1 MAELGGKVRAAQL
14 SSAGFAM
21 PDSLP
26 AEATVA
32 MAVRW
37 PRRYTVI
44 ILFALSTVLCYID
57 RVNISIAIIPL
68 AHAKGYSEAER
79 GLILS
84 SFFWGY
90 LWPQLPGGWFADRFG
105 GKRVLGA
112 GVALWSIATF
122 LTPIATASFGLL
134 LFMRGALGAGEA
146 VNFPAIHSIASRWTP
161 ASERARA
168 ISLHL
173 SGTALGTIIALLAS
187 PPIIIAFGW
196 EAVFYISGLVGLL
209 WLAMWWWK
217 AADWPENSRGVSA
230 AEMATI
236 RVGRPESGAA
246 DAIPWAKIFREPAV
260 WAIVMAHL
268 CNNFGFYILLLWL
281 PSYLDHTFHVPLKDL
296 GVMAVAPYLA
306 AFVVANFSGWLADR
320 LQRHGMRMTL
330 VRKTL
335 QTIGFSLG
343 AITVC
348 AMPWAHTATQAVLL
362 ATVSLGSTALGLG
375 GWGVNHLDVAP
386 RYAGILMGISNTFA
400 TLPGIVGVAATGFI
414 VQATGSFSGVFYLA
428 AGVYLVGLVAFNIW
442 GSGERKL

>member
-1 MAELGGKVRAAQL
+1 
-14 SSAGFAM
+14 M
-21 PDSLP
+21 PDSIS

-32 MAVRW
+32 MAARW
-37 PRRYTVI
+37 PRRYTVV
-44 ILFALSTVLCYID
+44 ILFALSTVLCYVD

-90 LWPQLPGGWFADRFG
+90 LWFQLPGGLLADRFG

-146 VNFPAIHSIASRWTP
+146 VNFPAIHSIAARWTP

-196 EAVFYISGLVGLL
+196 EAVFYISGLTGLL

-217 AADWPENSRGVSA
+217 AADTPERSAGVSA
-230 AEMATI
+230 AELAEI
-236 RVGRPESGAA
+236 RAGRSEVDAA
-246 DAIPWAKIFREPAV
+246 EAIPWRRICREPAV

-281 PSYLDHTFHVPLKDL
+281 PSYLDHTFHVPLKNL
-296 GVMAVAPYLA
+296 GVMAVVPYLA
-306 AFVVANFSGWLADR
+306 AFVVSNCGGWLADG
-320 LQRHGMRMTL
+320 LQRRGMRMTA
-330 VRKTL
+330 VRKML
-335 QTIGFSLG
+335 VTIGFSLG
-343 AITVC
+343 STAVC
-348 AMPWAHTATQAVLL
+348 AMPFAHSAVYAVML
-362 ATVSLGSTALGLG
+362 ATLAIGGTALGTG

-400 TLPGIVGVAATGFI
+400 TLPGIIGVAATGFI
-414 VQATGSFSGVFYLA
+414 VQATGSYSGAFYLA
-428 AGVYLVGLVAFNIW
+428 AAVYLVGLVAFDVW

>member
-1 MAELGGKVRAAQL
+1 
-14 SSAGFAM
+14 M
-21 PDSLP
+21 PDSFP
-26 AEATVA
+26 AQAAVPL
-32 MAVRW
+32 AVRW

-68 AHAKGYSEAER
+68 AHAKGYSEAAR

-84 SFFWGY
+84 AFFWGY
-90 LWPQLPGGWFADRFG
+90 LWPQLLGGWLADRFG

-112 GVALWSIATF
+112 GVALWSLATF
-122 LTPIATASFGLL
+122 LTPVATVSFGLL

-146 VNFPAIHSIASRWTP
+146 VNFPAIHSIAARWTL

-168 ISLHL
+168 IALHL

-209 WLAMWWWK
+209 WLAIWWWK
-217 AADWPENSRGVSA
+217 AADWPESSRGVSA
-230 AEMATI
+230 AEMAVI
-236 RVGRPESGAA
+236 RAGRPEVLAA
-246 DAIPWAKIFREPAV
+246 EIIPWAKICREPAV
-260 WAIVMAHL
+260 WAIVTAHL

-281 PSYLDHTFHVPLKDL
+281 PSYLDHTFHVPLRNL
-296 GVMAVAPYLA
+296 GLMAVVPYLA
-306 AFVVANFSGWLADR
+306 AFVVANLSGWIADA
-320 LQRHGMRMTL
+320 LQKRGLPLTV
-330 VRKTL
+330 VRKAL
-335 QTIGFSLG
+335 QTAGFSLG
-343 AITVC
+343 AAAVC
-348 AMPWAHTATQAVLL
+348 AMPWAHSAPQAVLL
-362 ATVSLGSTALGLG
+362 ATVSLGATALGTG

-414 VQATGSFSGVFYLA
+414 VQATGSYSGAFYLA
-428 AGVYLVGLVAFNIW
+428 AAIYLVGLIAFNLW

>member
-1 MAELGGKVRAAQL
+1 
-14 SSAGFAM
+14 M
-21 PDSLP
+21 PDSFP
-26 AEATVA
+26 AEATIA

-44 ILFALSTVLCYID
+44 ILFALSTVLCYVD

-79 GLILS
+79 GLVLS

-90 LWPQLPGGWFADRFG
+90 LWFQLPGGLLADRFG
-105 GKRVLGA
+105 GKRVLGV

-134 LFMRGALGAGEA
+134 LLTRAALGAGEA
-146 VNFPAIHSIASRWTP
+146 VNFPAIHSIAARWTP

-187 PPIIIAFGW
+187 PPLIIAYGW
-196 EAVFYISGLVGLL
+196 EAVFYVSGLVGLL

-217 AADWPENSRGVSA
+217 AADWPEDSPGVSA
-230 AEMATI
+230 VEMAEI
-236 RVGRPESGAA
+236 RAGRAEVAA
-246 DAIPWAKIFREPAV
+246 AEAIPWGKICREPAV
-260 WAIVMAHL
+260 WAITMAHL

-281 PSYLDHTFHVPLKDL
+281 PSYLDHTFHVPLKEL
-296 GVMAVAPYLA
+296 GVMAVVPYLA
-306 AFVVANFSGWLADR
+306 AFVVGNCSGWLADA
-320 LQRHGMRMTL
+320 LQRRGMRMTA

-335 QTIGFSLG
+335 QTIAFGLG
-343 AITVC
+343 AAAVC
-348 AMPWAHTATQAVLL
+348 AMPFAHSAAAAVML
-362 ATVSLGSTALGLG
+362 ATVSIGGTAIGMG

-400 TLPGIVGVAATGFI
+400 TVPGIIGVALTGFV

-428 AGVYLVGLVAFNIW
+428 AAVYLVGLVAFDLW
-442 GSGERKL
+442 ASGERKI

>member
-1 MAELGGKVRAAQL
+1 
-14 SSAGFAM
+14 M
-21 PDSLP
+21 PDSFP

-44 ILFALSTVLCYID
+44 VLFALSTVLCYVD

-68 AHAKGYSEAER
+68 AHAKGYSEAQR

-90 LWPQLPGGWFADRFG
+90 LWFQLPGGLFADRFG

-122 LTPIATASFGLL
+122 FTPIATASFGLL

-146 VNFPAIHSIASRWTP
+146 VNFPAIHSIAARWTP

-196 EAVFYISGLVGLL
+196 EAVFYISGLLGLL
-209 WLAMWWWK
+209 WLAIWWWK
-217 AADWPENSRGVSA
+217 AADWPENARGVST
-230 AEMATI
+230 AEMAEI
-236 RVGRPESGAA
+236 RAGRSEVDAA
-246 DAIPWAKIFREPAV
+246 EAIPWGKICREPAV

-296 GVMAVAPYLA
+296 GVMAVVPYLA
-306 AFVVANFSGWLADR
+306 AFVVGNCSGWLADG
-320 LQRHGMRMTL
+320 LQRRGMRMTA

-335 QTIGFSLG
+335 QTIAFGLG
-343 AITVC
+343 AAAVC
-348 AMPWAHTATQAVLL
+348 AMPFAHSAVQAVIL
-362 ATVSLGSTALGLG
+362 ATVSIGGTAIGMG

-400 TLPGIVGVAATGFI
+400 TLPGIIGVAATGFI
-414 VQATGSFSGVFYLA
+414 VQATGSYSGVFYLA
-428 AGVYLVGLVAFNIW
+428 AAVYLVGLVAYDVW
-442 GSGERKL
+442 GSGERKI

>member
-1 MAELGGKVRAAQL
+1 
-14 SSAGFAM
+14 M
-21 PDSLP
+21 PDSFP

-32 MAVRW
+32 IAARW

-44 ILFALSTVLCYID
+44 ILFALSTVLCYVD

-68 AHAKGYSEAER
+68 AHAKGYSDAER

-90 LWPQLPGGWFADRFG
+90 LWFQLPGGLLADRFG

-122 LTPIATASFGLL
+122 FTPIATASFGLL
-134 LFMRGALGAGEA
+134 LFMRAALGAGEA
-146 VNFPAIHSIASRWTP
+146 VNFPAIHSIAARWTP

-196 EAVFYISGLVGLL
+196 EAIFYISGLAGLL
-209 WLAMWWWK
+209 WLALWWWK
-217 AADWPENSRGVSA
+217 AADWPESASGVSA
-230 AEMATI
+230 SELAEI
-236 RVGRPESGAA
+236 RAGRAEVDAA
-246 DAIPWAKIFREPAV
+246 EKIPWREICREPAV

-281 PSYLDHTFHVPLKDL
+281 PSYLDQTFHVPLKDL
-296 GVMAVAPYLA
+296 GVMAVMPYLA
-306 AFVVANFSGWLADR
+306 AFVVGNCSGWLADA
-320 LQRHGMRMTL
+320 LQRRGMRMTA

-335 QTIGFSLG
+335 QTIAFGLG
-343 AITVC
+343 AAAVC
-348 AMPWAHTATQAVLL
+348 AMPFAHSAVAAVIL
-362 ATVSLGSTALGLG
+362 ATVSVGGTAIGMG

-400 TLPGIVGVAATGFI
+400 TLPGIIGVALTGFI
-414 VQATGSFSGVFYLA
+414 VQATGSYSGVFYLA
-428 AGVYLVGLVAFNIW
+428 AAVYLVGLVAYDVW

>member
-1 MAELGGKVRAAQL
+1 
-14 SSAGFAM
+14 M

-44 ILFALSTVLCYID
+44 LLFALSTVLCYVD

-68 AHAKGYSEAER
+68 ANAKGYSEAER
-79 GLILS
+79 GLVLS

-90 LWPQLPGGWFADRFG
+90 LWFQLPGGLFADRFG

-134 LFMRGALGAGEA
+134 LLMRAALGVGEA
-146 VNFPAIHSIASRWTP
+146 VNFPAIHSIAARWAP
-161 ASERARA
+161 ATERARA

-196 EAVFYISGLVGLL
+196 EAVFYISGLIGLL
-209 WLAMWWWK
+209 WLALWWWK
-217 AADWPENSRGVSA
+217 AADWPEHARGVSA
-230 AEMATI
+230 AELAEI
-236 RVGRPESGAA
+236 RAGRSEVDAA
-246 DAIPWAKIFREPAV
+246 EAIPWGTICREPAV
-260 WAIVMAHL
+260 WAIVTAHL
-268 CNNFGFYILLLWL
+268 CNNFGFYLLLLWL

-296 GVMAVAPYLA
+296 GIMAVVPYLV
-306 AFVVANFSGWLADR
+306 AFVTGNCSGWLADG
-320 LQRHGMRMTL
+320 LQRRGMRMTA

-335 QTIGFSLG
+335 VTTSFGLG
-343 AITVC
+343 AAAVC
-348 AMPWAHTATQAVLL
+348 AMPFAHSAVQAVML
-362 ATVSLGSTALGLG
+362 ATVSIGGTAIGTG

-400 TLPGIVGVAATGFI
+400 TLPGIIGVAATGFI
-414 VQATGSFSGVFYLA
+414 VQATGSYSGAFYLA
-428 AGVYLVGLVAFNIW
+428 AAIYLVGLVAFNVW